1 MPRSP
6 KLLLPRKGSVPTAG
20 CHGNPSSHPLPWT
33 REDQTPGEA
42 PQHPREATL
51 LVKKRARSRERLK
64 SQLIP
69 PRSVPLPRAS
79 RRGVSEKPEKTSAP
93 VINHHRDHLA
103 PAEAAVTCCHLLSKW
118 PEPPAASQA
127 LGDTGS
133 CCWHGLGSVLNSW
146 AGSALQLL
154 LPGIPSHTWMGQ
166 GGFKNNPGGVSRGR
180 GTAALKV
187 TQNLGVQSSRMNAGC
202 GQGSGPGGRS
212 LCQIVPVL
220 DVHEANG
227 GCRDVPAPG

>member
-6 KLLLPRKGSVPTAG
+6 ELLLPRKGSVPTAG

-42 PQHPREATL
+42 PQHPREPTL

-146 AGSALQLL
+146 AGSAPQLL
-154 LPGIPSHTWMGQ
+154 LPGIPSYTWMGQ
-166 GGFKNNPGGVSRGR
+166 GGFKNNPRGGQPWERHGSPKSDPKSGSAELQDECRVWTGLRAG
-180 GTAALKV
+180 GTLPV
-187 TQNLGVQSSRMNAGC
+187 PNCPSFGC
-202 GQGSGPGGRS
+202 P
-212 LCQIVPVL
+212 
-220 DVHEANG
+220 
-227 GCRDVPAPG
+227 